1 MLLATGEKMLLAD
14 YPPPPVTPST
24 WRYYEGMSREHFDEL
39 REIGL
44 LPIAI
49 PNYDEVQRIV
59 AERRASES

>member
-1 MLLATGEKMLLAD
+1 MILATGEQVVLAD
-14 YPPPPVTPST
+14 YPQDPST
-24 WRYYEGMSREHFDEL
+24 WRFYEDMSREHFEEL